1 MLLDVLGLE
10 RASSM
15 LAWSILSSHAVQALV
30 EVDVVRSTSGQPYS
44 LSANHPLRGLDDHLH
59 GKGEGQCGDCAAGH
73 DSYCISICCMLWHTQ
88 LWSRRAGRQ
97 GEAKERCPRSRTSTL
112 TRVKRAAGSLKW
124 SKDVHR
130 RL

>member
-59 GKGEGQCGDCAAGH
+59 GKGEGQRGDCAAGH
-73 DSYCISICCMLWHTQ
+73 DSYLHLLHAVAYSVVVKESWKA
-88 LWSRRAGRQ
+88 RRSQ
-97 GEAKERCPRSRTSTL
+97 GEMS
-112 TRVKRAAGSLKW
+112 
-124 SKDVHR
+124 
-130 RL
+130 